1 MTNETEMKGQLISR
15 SSNSVRFQHD
25 DSDKPVRVVTALIQH
40 LTLSDGTAVIKD
52 GEILV
57 SLNDHKQILTNQQF
71 AHSLFK
77 SGQHLKRFLYLNL
90 AGTVLTISAAVT
102 AEVPDGDKI
111 DWLLYGS
118 GIICYFLAWFEF
130 YDAGNELVK
139 GAKTLDPM
147 VEERHKTK

>member
-1 MTNETEMKGQLISR
+1 MSRHILLLLFLFHVFAYTQDVLIMTNETEMKGQLISR

-52 GEILV
+52 GEILI

-90 AGTVLTISAAVT
+90 AGTVLTISAAAV
-102 AEVPDGDKI
+102 
-111 DWLLYGS
+111 LLKFQME
-118 GIICYFLAWFEF
+118 I
-130 YDAGNELVK
+130 
-139 GAKTLDPM
+139 
-147 VEERHKTK
+147 R